1 MFNDDRIVSAHD
13 FLFGSNCMCS
23 GDTDWDEE
31 ERLETYNSILDRS
44 HHKEPLGVYLDSDGV
59 KRLLNRMY
67 GWCDN
72 MRKGNVPISSE
83 MKKILNSIYGRE
95 NAMTMR
101 QGYIYK
107 SPKEKYEKCMVDEFE
122 DHGTPRH
129 SRLYPW
135 GHAENKSV
143 CLADPDRIIFNP
155 PATIVFWKDGTK
167 TVVKCAEGEKFDPYT
182 GFCYAFTEH
191 FLGSIS
197 HIKKLCR
204 KSSTGLP
211 EASESIVEEEK
222 CDGPMS
228 SFEKK
233 SVAYMRRAICDKFSE
248 GWNIDQIAKRFK
260 MSDKD
265 ICEALGKEFE

>member
-1 MFNDDRIVSAHD
+1 MFNDARIVSALD
-13 FLFGSNCMCS
+13 FLFGGNCMCG

-31 ERLETYNSILDRS
+31 ERLETYNSVLDRS
-44 HHKEPLGVYLDSDGV
+44 NHKEPLGVYLDSDDV
-59 KRLLNRMY
+59 KRLYDRIYRWGNDIRK
-67 GWCDN
+67 DN
-72 MRKGNVPISSE
+72 KPMSLDV
-83 MKKILNSIYGRE
+83 KKILNSIYGRD
-95 NAMTMR
+95 NAMR
-101 QGYIYK
+101 KGYIYK
-107 SPKEKYEKCMVDEFE
+107 PSKENNSMV
-122 DHGTPRH
+122 P
-129 SRLYPW
+129 
-135 GHAENKSV
+135 NQ
-143 CLADPDRIIFNP
+143 IIFNP

-197 HIKKLCR
+197 RIKKLCK

-228 SFEKK
+228 LFEKK

>member
-1 MFNDDRIVSAHD
+1 MFNDGRIVSAHD
-13 FLFGSNCMCS
+13 ILSGCNCMCS
-23 GDTDWDEE
+23 GDTDWNEE

-59 KRLLNRMY
+59 KRLYDRIYRWGN
-67 GWCDN
+67 D
-72 MRKGNVPISSE
+72 MRKRNIPISSE
-83 MKKILNSIYGRE
+83 MKKILNSIYGR
-95 NAMTMR
+95 NSDMR
-101 QGYIYK
+101 KGYIYK
-107 SPKEKYEKCMVDEFE
+107 SPNEKYSKFMADEFE
-122 DHGTPRH
+122 DPRTPMHSHG
-129 SRLYPW
+129 YPW
-135 GHAENKSV
+135 GSV
-143 CLADPDRIIFNP
+143 PDHIIFNP

-197 HIKKLCR
+197 HIKKLCK

>member
-1 MFNDDRIVSAHD
+1 MFNDDRIVSALD
-13 FLFGSNCMCS
+13 FLFGGDCLCG

-31 ERLETYNSILDRS
+31 ERLETHNSILDRS
-44 HHKEPLGVYLDSDGV
+44 HHKEPLGVYLDSDDV
-59 KRLLNRMY
+59 KRLYDRIYRWGN
-67 GWCDN
+67 D
-72 MRKGNVPISSE
+72 MRKDNKPMSSDA
-83 MKKILNSIYGRE
+83 KKILNSIYGR
-95 NAMTMR
+95 NDGMR
-101 QGYIYK
+101 KGYISYR
-107 SPKEKYEKCMVDEFE
+107 SSEKNHSMV
-122 DHGTPRH
+122 P
-129 SRLYPW
+129 
-135 GHAENKSV
+135 NQ
-143 CLADPDRIIFNP
+143 IIFNP
-155 PATIVFWKDGTK
+155 PATIVFWKDGSK

-197 HIKKLCR
+197 HIKKLCK

>member
-1 MFNDDRIVSAHD
+1 MFNDARIVSALD
-13 FLFGSNCMCS
+13 FLFGGNCLCGS
-23 GDTDWDEE
+23 DTDWDEE
-31 ERLETYNSILDRS
+31 ERLETYNSILDSS
-44 HHKEPLGVYLDSDGV
+44 HHKEPIGVYLDSDGV
-59 KRLLNRMY
+59 KRLYDRIYRWGN
-67 GWCDN
+67 D
-72 MRKGNVPISSE
+72 MRKDNKPMSSDV
-83 MKKILNSIYGRE
+83 KKILNSIYGRE
-95 NAMTMR
+95 NAMR
-101 QGYIYK
+101 KGYIYRP
-107 SPKEKYEKCMVDEFE
+107 SKESNSMV
-122 DHGTPRH
+122 P
-129 SRLYPW
+129 
-135 GHAENKSV
+135 NQ
-143 CLADPDRIIFNP
+143 IIFNP

-197 HIKKLCR
+197 HIKKLCQ

>member
-1 MFNDDRIVSAHD
+1 MFNDARIVSALD
-13 FLFGSNCMCS
+13 FLFGGNCMCS

-31 ERLETYNSILDRS
+31 ERLETHNSVLDRS
-44 HHKEPLGVYLDSDGV
+44 HHKEPLGVYLDSDDV
-59 KRLLNRMY
+59 KRLYDRIYRWGN
-67 GWCDN
+67 N
-72 MRKGNVPISSE
+72 MRKGNKPMSSDV
-83 MKKILNSIYGRE
+83 KKILNSIYGRE
-95 NAMTMR
+95 NAMR
-101 QGYIYK
+101 KGYIYRP
-107 SPKEKYEKCMVDEFE
+107 SKENNSMV
-122 DHGTPRH
+122 P
-129 SRLYPW
+129 
-135 GHAENKSV
+135 NQ
-143 CLADPDRIIFNP
+143 IIFNP
-155 PATIVFWKDGTK
+155 PATIVFWKDGSK

-197 HIKKLCR
+197 RIKKLCK

>member
-13 FLFGSNCMCS
+13 FLFGGNCMCS
-23 GDTDWDEE
+23 SDTDWDEE
-31 ERLETYNSILDRS
+31 ERLETYNSILDSS
-44 HHKEPLGVYLDSDGV
+44 HHKEPLGVYLDTDGV
-59 KRLLNRMY
+59 KRLYDRIYRWGN
-67 GWCDN
+67 D
-72 MRKGNVPISSE
+72 MRKRNIPISSE
-83 MKKILNSIYGRE
+83 MKKILNSIYGR
-95 NAMTMR
+95 NDDMR
-101 QGYIYK
+101 KGYIYK
-107 SPKEKYEKCMVDEFE
+107 SPNEKYSKCMVDEFE
-122 DHGTPRH
+122 DRYPLGSSGNR
-129 SRLYPW
+129 SVRLMY
-135 GHAENKSV
+135 
-143 CLADPDRIIFNP
+143 PDRIVFNP
-155 PATIVFWKDGTK
+155 PATIVFWKDGAK
-167 TVVKCAEGEKFDPYT
+167 TVVKCAKGEKFDPYT

-197 HIKKLCR
+197 HIKKLCQ

>member
-1 MFNDDRIVSAHD
+1 MFNDARVVSALD
-13 FLFGSNCMCS
+13 FLFGGNRMCS

-44 HHKEPLGVYLDSDGV
+44 HHKEPLGVYLDSDDV
-59 KRLLNRMY
+59 KRLYNRIY
-67 GWCDN
+67 RWGN
-72 MRKGNVPISSE
+72 EMRKGNKPMSSDV
-83 MKKILNSIYGRE
+83 KRILNSIYGME
-95 NAMTMR
+95 NAMR
-101 QGYIYK
+101 KGYIYRP
-107 SPKEKYEKCMVDEFE
+107 SE
-122 DHGTPRH
+122 
-129 SRLYPW
+129 
-135 GHAENKSV
+135 ENYARFMRSV
-143 CLADPDRIIFNP
+143 CTIVPDRIIFNP
-155 PATIVFWKDGTK
+155 PATIVFWTDGTK
-167 TVVKCAEGEKFDPYT
+167 TVVKCTEGEKFDPYT
-182 GFCYAFTEH
+182 GFCYAFTERC
-191 FLGSIS
+191 LGSIS
-197 HIKKLCR
+197 RIKKLCK

>member
-1 MFNDDRIVSAHD
+1 MFNDARIVSAHD
-13 FLFGSNCMCS
+13 FLFGCNCMCS

-31 ERLETYNSILDRS
+31 ERLEAYNSILDRS
-44 HHKEPLGVYLDSDGV
+44 HHKEPLGVYLDSDDV

-72 MRKGNVPISSE
+72 MRKGNVPISSD
-83 MKKILNSIYGRE
+83 MKKILNSIYGR
-95 NAMTMR
+95 NSDMR
-101 QGYIYK
+101 KGYIYK
-107 SPKEKYEKCMVDEFE
+107 SPNEKYSKFMVDEFE
-122 DHGTPRH
+122 DPRTPMHSHG
-129 SRLYPW
+129 YPW
-135 GHAENKSV
+135 GSV
-143 CLADPDRIIFNP
+143 PYHIIFNP

-167 TVVKCAEGEKFDPYT
+167 TVVKCAKGEKFDPYT

>member
-1 MFNDDRIVSAHD
+1 MFNDDRIVSALD
-13 FLFGSNCMCS
+13 FLFGCNCMCS

-31 ERLETYNSILDRS
+31 ERLEAYNSILDRS

-59 KRLLNRMY
+59 KILYDRIYIYRWGN
-67 GWCDN
+67 N
-72 MRKGNVPISSE
+72 MRKG
-83 MKKILNSIYGRE
+83 
-95 NAMTMR
+95 
-101 QGYIYK
+101 YIVYK
-107 SPKEKYEKCMVDEFE
+107 SSDKNRVIRTTCTIND
-122 DHGTPRH
+122 
-129 SRLYPW
+129 LYPYETV
-135 GHAENKSV
+135 ENKSV
-143 CLADPDRIIFNP
+143 CLEDPDRIIFNP

-182 GFCYAFTEH
+182 GFCYAFTER

-197 HIKKLCR
+197 HIKKLCQ

-265 ICEALGKEFE
+265 IFEALGKEFE

>member
-13 FLFGSNCMCS
+13 FLFGCNRMCS

-31 ERLETYNSILDRS
+31 ECLEAYNSILDRS
-44 HHKEPLGVYLDSDGV
+44 HHKEPLGVYLDSDDV
-59 KRLLNRMY
+59 KRLYDRISRWGN
-67 GWCDN
+67 D
-72 MRKGNVPISSE
+72 MRKRNIPISSE

-107 SPKEKYEKCMVDEFE
+107 YPEKNHSMVP
-122 DHGTPRH
+122 DH
-129 SRLYPW
+129 
-135 GHAENKSV
+135 
-143 CLADPDRIIFNP
+143 IIFNP

-182 GFCYAFTEH
+182 GFCYAFTER

>member
-1 MFNDDRIVSAHD
+1 MFNDGRIVSAHD

-31 ERLETYNSILDRS
+31 ERLEAYNSILDRS
-44 HHKEPLGVYLDSDGV
+44 HHKEPLGVYLDSDDV

-67 GWCDN
+67 GWRDN

-107 SPKEKYEKCMVDEFE
+107 SPKEKYEKRMVDEFE
-122 DHGTPRH
+122 GR
-129 SRLYPW
+129 YPW
-135 GHAENKSV
+135 SSSDNRSV

>member
-1 MFNDDRIVSAHD
+1 MFNDARIVSALD
-13 FLFGSNCMCS
+13 FLFGGNCMCS

-31 ERLETYNSILDRS
+31 ERLETHNSILDGS
-44 HHKEPLGVYLDSDGV
+44 HHKEPIGVYLDSDDV
-59 KRLLNRMY
+59 KRLYDRIYRWGN
-67 GWCDN
+67 D
-72 MRKGNVPISSE
+72 MRKDNKPMSSDV
-83 MKKILNSIYGRE
+83 KKILNSIYGST
-95 NAMTMR
+95 NDMR
-101 QGYIYK
+101 KGYIYR
-107 SPKEKYEKCMVDEFE
+107 SSKENNSMV
-122 DHGTPRH
+122 P
-129 SRLYPW
+129 
-135 GHAENKSV
+135 NQ
-143 CLADPDRIIFNP
+143 IIFNP

-197 HIKKLCR
+197 HIKKLCK

>member
-13 FLFGSNCMCS
+13 FLFGGNCMCS
-23 GDTDWDEE
+23 CYTDWDEE
-31 ERLETYNSILDRS
+31 ECLEAYNSILDRS

-59 KRLLNRMY
+59 KRLYDRIYQWGN
-67 GWCDN
+67 D
-72 MRKGNVPISSE
+72 MRKRNIPISSE

-95 NAMTMR
+95 NAMR
-101 QGYIYK
+101 KGYIYK
-107 SPKEKYEKCMVDEFE
+107 YPEKNNSMV
-122 DHGTPRH
+122 
-129 SRLYPW
+129 
-135 GHAENKSV
+135 
-143 CLADPDRIIFNP
+143 PDQIIFNP

>member
-1 MFNDDRIVSAHD
+1 MFNDDRAISAFD
-13 FLFGSNCMCS
+13 ILSGCNCMCS

-31 ERLETYNSILDRS
+31 ERLEAYNSILDGS

-59 KRLLNRMY
+59 KRLYDRIYRWGN
-67 GWCDN
+67 D
-72 MRKGNVPISSE
+72 MRKDNKPMSSDV
-83 MKKILNSIYGRE
+83 KKILNSIYGRE
-95 NAMTMR
+95 NAMR
-101 QGYIYK
+101 KGYIYRP
-107 SPKEKYEKCMVDEFE
+107 SKENNSMV
-122 DHGTPRH
+122 P
-129 SRLYPW
+129 
-135 GHAENKSV
+135 NQ
-143 CLADPDRIIFNP
+143 IIFNP

-197 HIKKLCR
+197 HIKKLCQ

>member
-1 MFNDDRIVSAHD
+1 MFNDDRIVSALD
-13 FLFGSNCMCS
+13 FLFGGNRMCS
-23 GDTDWDEE
+23 CDTDWDEE
-31 ERLETYNSILDRS
+31 ERLEAYNSILDRS
-44 HHKEPLGVYLDSDGV
+44 HHKEPLGVYLDTDGV
-59 KRLLNRMY
+59 KRLYDRIYRWGN
-67 GWCDN
+67 D
-72 MRKGNVPISSE
+72 MRKRNMPISSE

-129 SRLYPW
+129 SGRYPW
-135 GHAENKSV
+135 SSSGNRSV
-143 CLADPDRIIFNP
+143 CLADPDRIIFSP

-167 TVVKCAEGEKFDPYT
+167 TVVKCAEGEKFDHYT
-182 GFCYAFTEH
+182 GFCYAFTER

-197 HIKKLCR
+197 HIKKLCQ

>member
-1 MFNDDRIVSAHD
+1 MFNDARIVSALD
-13 FLFGSNCMCS
+13 FLFGGNRMCS
-23 GDTDWDEE
+23 CDTDWDEE
-31 ERLETYNSILDRS
+31 ECLETYNSVLDRS
-44 HHKEPLGVYLDSDGV
+44 HHKEPLGVYLDSDDV
-59 KRLLNRMY
+59 KRLYDRIYRWGN
-67 GWCDN
+67 D
-72 MRKGNVPISSE
+72 MRKDNKPMSSDV
-83 MKKILNSIYGRE
+83 KKILNSIYGRE
-95 NAMTMR
+95 NTMR
-101 QGYIYK
+101 KGYIYRP
-107 SPKEKYEKCMVDEFE
+107 SKENNSMV
-122 DHGTPRH
+122 
-129 SRLYPW
+129 
-135 GHAENKSV
+135 
-143 CLADPDRIIFNP
+143 PDQIIFNP

-197 HIKKLCR
+197 HIKKLCK

>member
-1 MFNDDRIVSAHD
+1 MFNDDRIVSDHD
-13 FLFGSNCMCS
+13 FLFGGNCMCS

-31 ERLETYNSILDRS
+31 ERLETYNSILDSS
-44 HHKEPLGVYLDSDGV
+44 HHKEPLGVYLDTDGV
-59 KRLLNRMY
+59 KRLYDRIYRWGN
-67 GWCDN
+67 D
-72 MRKGNVPISSE
+72 MRKRNIPISSE
-83 MKKILNSIYGRE
+83 MKKILNSIYGR
-95 NAMTMR
+95 NDDMR
-101 QGYIYK
+101 KGYIYK

-122 DHGTPRH
+122 DRGT
-129 SRLYPW
+129 SRRSGRYPW
-135 GHAENKSV
+135 GSV
-143 CLADPDRIIFNP
+143 RLMYPDRIVFNP

-167 TVVKCAEGEKFDPYT
+167 TVVKCAKGEKFDPYT

-197 HIKKLCR
+197 HIKKLCQ
-204 KSSTGLP
+204 KISTGLP

>member
-1 MFNDDRIVSAHD
+1 MFNDDRIVSALD
-13 FLFGSNCMCS
+13 FLFGRNCMCS
-23 GDTDWDEE
+23 GDTDWDEG
-31 ERLETYNSILDRS
+31 ERLETYNSILDSS
-44 HHKEPLGVYLDSDGV
+44 HYKEPIGVYLDSDGV
-59 KRLLNRMY
+59 KRLYNRIY
-67 GWCDN
+67 RWGND
-72 MRKGNVPISSE
+72 MRKGNKPMSSE
-83 MKKILNSIYGRE
+83 MKKILNSIYGRK
-95 NAMTMR
+95 NAMAMR

-107 SPKEKYEKCMVDEFE
+107 SPKEKYVKCTDNKPEI
-122 DHGTPRH
+122 HGNLMH
-129 SRLYPW
+129 SRICPW
-135 GHAENKSV
+135 DSVKNQSV
-143 CLADPDRIIFNP
+143 CLSDPDRIIFNP

-197 HIKKLCR
+197 RIKKLCQ

>member
-1 MFNDDRIVSAHD
+1 MFNDARIVSALD
-13 FLFGSNCMCS
+13 FLFGGNRMCS

-31 ERLETYNSILDRS
+31 ERLETHNSILDRS
-44 HHKEPLGVYLDSDGV
+44 HHKEPIGVYLDSDDV
-59 KRLLNRMY
+59 KRLYDRICRWGN
-67 GWCDN
+67 D
-72 MRKGNVPISSE
+72 MRKDNKPMSSDV
-83 MKKILNSIYGRE
+83 KKILNSIYGRE
-95 NAMTMR
+95 NAMR
-101 QGYIYK
+101 KGYIYRP
-107 SPKEKYEKCMVDEFE
+107 SKENNSMV
-122 DHGTPRH
+122 P
-129 SRLYPW
+129 
-135 GHAENKSV
+135 NQ
-143 CLADPDRIIFNP
+143 IIFNP

-197 HIKKLCR
+197 HIKKLCQ

>member
-1 MFNDDRIVSAHD
+1 MFNDDRIVSALD
-13 FLFGSNCMCS
+13 FLFGGNRMCS
-23 GDTDWDEE
+23 CDTDWDEE

-95 NAMTMR
+95 NAMR
-101 QGYIYK
+101 KGYIYRP
-107 SPKEKYEKCMVDEFE
+107 SE
-122 DHGTPRH
+122 
-129 SRLYPW
+129 
-135 GHAENKSV
+135 ENYARFMRSV
-143 CLADPDRIIFNP
+143 CTIVPDRIIFNP
-155 PATIVFWKDGTK
+155 PATIVFWTDGTK

-182 GFCYAFTEH
+182 GFCYAFTERC
-191 FLGSIS
+191 LGSIS
-197 HIKKLCR
+197 RIKKLCK

>member
-13 FLFGSNCMCS
+13 FLFGRNCMCS
-23 GDTDWDEE
+23 SDTDWDEE

-59 KRLLNRMY
+59 KRLYDRIYRWGN
-67 GWCDN
+67 D
-72 MRKGNVPISSE
+72 MRKRNMPISSE

-107 SPKEKYEKCMVDEFE
+107 YPNEKYEKCMVDEFE

-129 SRLYPW
+129 SGRYPW
-135 GHAENKSV
+135 VSGKNHSMV
-143 CLADPDRIIFNP
+143 PDRIVFNP

-197 HIKKLCR
+197 RIKKLCQ

>member
-1 MFNDDRIVSAHD
+1 MFNDARIVSALD

-31 ERLETYNSILDRS
+31 ERLETHNSILDRS
-44 HHKEPLGVYLDSDGV
+44 HHKEPLGVYLDSDDV
-59 KRLLNRMY
+59 KRLYDRIYRWGNDMIK
-67 GWCDN
+67 DN
-72 MRKGNVPISSE
+72 KPMSSDV
-83 MKKILNSIYGRE
+83 KKILNSIYGRD
-95 NAMTMR
+95 NAMR
-101 QGYIYK
+101 KGYIYRP
-107 SPKEKYEKCMVDEFE
+107 SKENNSMV
-122 DHGTPRH
+122 P
-129 SRLYPW
+129 
-135 GHAENKSV
+135 NQ
-143 CLADPDRIIFNP
+143 IIFNP

-197 HIKKLCR
+197 RIKKLCK

>member
-1 MFNDDRIVSAHD
+1 MFNDDRAISAFD
-13 FLFGSNCMCS
+13 ILSGCNCMCS

-31 ERLETYNSILDRS
+31 ERLEAYNSILDRS
-44 HHKEPLGVYLDSDGV
+44 HHKEPLGVYLDSDDV
-59 KRLLNRMY
+59 KRLYDRIYRWGNY
-67 GWCDN
+67 
-72 MRKGNVPISSE
+72 MRKRNMPISSE

-95 NAMTMR
+95 NAMRKGHIYRPSEENYARFMR
-101 QGYIYK
+101 
-107 SPKEKYEKCMVDEFE
+107 
-122 DHGTPRH
+122 
-129 SRLYPW
+129 
-135 GHAENKSV
+135 SV
-143 CLADPDRIIFNP
+143 CTMVPDRIIFNP
-155 PATIVFWKDGTK
+155 PATIVFWTDGTK

-182 GFCYAFTEH
+182 GFCYAFTERC
-191 FLGSIS
+191 LGSIS
-197 HIKKLCR
+197 RIKKLCR

>member
-1 MFNDDRIVSAHD
+1 MFNDARIVSALD
-13 FLFGSNCMCS
+13 FLFGGNCMCS

-31 ERLETYNSILDRS
+31 ERLETHNSILDRS
-44 HHKEPLGVYLDSDGV
+44 HHKEPLGVYLDSDDV
-59 KRLLNRMY
+59 KRLYDRIYRWGN
-67 GWCDN
+67 N
-72 MRKGNVPISSE
+72 MRKGNKPMSSDV
-83 MKKILNSIYGRE
+83 KKILNSIYGRE
-95 NAMTMR
+95 NAMR
-101 QGYIYK
+101 KGYIYRP
-107 SPKEKYEKCMVDEFE
+107 SKENNSMV
-122 DHGTPRH
+122 P
-129 SRLYPW
+129 
-135 GHAENKSV
+135 NQ
-143 CLADPDRIIFNP
+143 IIFNP
-155 PATIVFWKDGTK
+155 PATIVFWKDGSK

-197 HIKKLCR
+197 RIKKLCK

-248 GWNIDQIAKRFK
+248 GWSIDQIAKRFK

>member
-13 FLFGSNCMCS
+13 FLFGRNCMCS

-31 ERLETYNSILDRS
+31 ERLEAYNSILDRS
-44 HHKEPLGVYLDSDGV
+44 HHKEPIGVYLDSDDV
-59 KRLLNRMY
+59 KRLYDRISRWGN
-67 GWCDN
+67 D
-72 MRKGNVPISSE
+72 MRKRNMPISSE

-107 SPKEKYEKCMVDEFE
+107 SPNEKYSKCMADEFE
-122 DHGTPRH
+122 DHGTPR
-129 SRLYPW
+129 R
-135 GHAENKSV
+135 SV
-143 CLADPDRIIFNP
+143 QYACFANPVRIIFNP

-197 HIKKLCR
+197 HIKKLCQ

-248 GWNIDQIAKRFK
+248 GWSIDQIAKRFK

>member
-1 MFNDDRIVSAHD
+1 MFNDDRIVSDLD
-13 FLFGSNCMCS
+13 FLFGGNRMCS

-31 ERLETYNSILDRS
+31 ERLEAYNSILDGS

-59 KRLLNRMY
+59 KRLLNR
-67 GWCDN
+67 
-72 MRKGNVPISSE
+72 
-83 MKKILNSIYGRE
+83 IYGRE

-122 DHGTPRH
+122 DHGTPR
-129 SRLYPW
+129 R
-135 GHAENKSV
+135 SV
-143 CLADPDRIIFNP
+143 RYACFANPVRIIFNP

-182 GFCYAFTEH
+182 GFCYAFTERC
-191 FLGSIS
+191 LGSIS
-197 HIKKLCR
+197 RIKKLCK

>member
-1 MFNDDRIVSAHD
+1 MFNDDRIVSAYD
-13 FLFGSNCMCS
+13 FLFGGNCLCS

-31 ERLETYNSILDRS
+31 ERLEAYNSILDRS
-44 HHKEPLGVYLDSDGV
+44 HHKEPLGVYLDSDDV
-59 KRLLNRMY
+59 KRLYDRISRWGNE
-67 GWCDN
+67 
-72 MRKGNVPISSE
+72 MRKGNKPMSSDV
-83 MKKILNSIYGRE
+83 KRILNSIYGRE
-95 NAMTMR
+95 NAMR
-101 QGYIYK
+101 KGYIYK
-107 SPKEKYEKCMVDEFE
+107 YPEKNNSMV
-122 DHGTPRH
+122 P
-129 SRLYPW
+129 
-135 GHAENKSV
+135 NQ
-143 CLADPDRIIFNP
+143 IIFNP

-167 TVVKCAEGEKFDPYT
+167 TVVKCSEGEKFDPYT

-197 HIKKLCR
+197 RIKKLCQ

>member
-1 MFNDDRIVSAHD
+1 MFNDDRTISAFD
-13 FLFGSNCMCS
+13 ILSGRNCMCS

-31 ERLETYNSILDRS
+31 ERLEAYNSILDSS

-59 KRLLNRMY
+59 KRLYDRIYRWGN
-67 GWCDN
+67 D
-72 MRKGNVPISSE
+72 MRKRNMPISSE
-83 MKKILNSIYGRE
+83 MKKILNSIYGSE

-101 QGYIYK
+101 KGYIYK
-107 SPKEKYEKCMVDEFE
+107 YPKEKYSTRMPDEFE
-122 DHGTPRH
+122 DR
-129 SRLYPW
+129 YPW
-135 GHAENKSV
+135 SSVENESV

-197 HIKKLCR
+197 HIKKLCQ

>member
-1 MFNDDRIVSAHD
+1 MFNDDRIVSALD
-13 FLFGSNCMCS
+13 FLFGRNCLCG

-44 HHKEPLGVYLDSDGV
+44 HHKEPIGVYLDSDGV
-59 KRLLNRMY
+59 KRLYDRIYRWGNEMRKSNKPMSSDVKQILSSIY
-67 GWCDN
+67 GSTND
-72 MRKGNVPISSE
+72 MRKGYIYRSSE
-83 MKKILNSIYGRE
+83 KNNS
-95 NAMTMR
+95 
-101 QGYIYK
+101 
-107 SPKEKYEKCMVDEFE
+107 MV
-122 DHGTPRH
+122 
-129 SRLYPW
+129 
-135 GHAENKSV
+135 
-143 CLADPDRIIFNP
+143 PDQIIFNP

-197 HIKKLCR
+197 HIKKLCK

>member
-1 MFNDDRIVSAHD
+1 MFNDDRIVSALD
-13 FLFGSNCMCS
+13 FLSGCNCMRS
-23 GDTDWDEE
+23 GDTDWNEE
-31 ERLETYNSILDRS
+31 ERLEAYNSILDSS
-44 HHKEPLGVYLDSDGV
+44 HHKEPIGVYLDSDGV
-59 KRLLNRMY
+59 KRLYDRISRWGN
-67 GWCDN
+67 D
-72 MRKGNVPISSE
+72 MRKRNMPISSE

-107 SPKEKYEKCMVDEFE
+107 SPDEKYSKCMADEFE
-122 DHGTPRH
+122 DRGTPRH
-129 SRLYPW
+129 SRRYPW
-135 GHAENKSV
+135 SSV

>member
-13 FLFGSNCMCS
+13 FLFGGNRMCS
-23 GDTDWDEE
+23 SDTDWDEE

-44 HHKEPLGVYLDSDGV
+44 NHKEPLGVYLDSDGV
-59 KRLLNRMY
+59 KRLYDRIYRWGN
-67 GWCDN
+67 D
-72 MRKGNVPISSE
+72 MRKRNMPISSE
-83 MKKILNSIYGRE
+83 MKKILNSIYGR
-95 NAMTMR
+95 NDDMR
-101 QGYIYK
+101 KGYIYK
-107 SPKEKYEKCMVDEFE
+107 SPNEKYSKCMVDEFE
-122 DHGTPRH
+122 DRGTPRDY
-129 SRLYPW
+129 SNYPW
-135 GHAENKSV
+135 GSV
-143 CLADPDRIIFNP
+143 RLMYPDQIIFNP

-167 TVVKCAEGEKFDPYT
+167 TVVKCAKGEKFDPYT

-197 HIKKLCR
+197 HIKKLCQ

>member
-1 MFNDDRIVSAHD
+1 MFNDARVVSALD
-13 FLFGSNCMCS
+13 FLFGGNCMCS

-31 ERLETYNSILDRS
+31 ERLETHNSILDRS
-44 HHKEPLGVYLDSDGV
+44 HHKEPLGVYLDSDDV
-59 KRLLNRMY
+59 KRLYDRISRWGNE
-67 GWCDN
+67 
-72 MRKGNVPISSE
+72 MRKGNKPMSSDV
-83 MKKILNSIYGRE
+83 KRILNSIYGRE
-95 NAMTMR
+95 NAMR
-101 QGYIYK
+101 KGYIYK
-107 SPKEKYEKCMVDEFE
+107 YPEKNNSMV
-122 DHGTPRH
+122 P
-129 SRLYPW
+129 
-135 GHAENKSV
+135 NQ
-143 CLADPDRIIFNP
+143 IIFNP

-167 TVVKCAEGEKFDPYT
+167 TVVKCAKGEKFDPYT

-197 HIKKLCR
+197 HIKKLCK

>member
-13 FLFGSNCMCS
+13 FLFGGNCVCS

-31 ERLETYNSILDRS
+31 ERLEAYNSILDRS

-59 KRLLNRMY
+59 KRRYDRIYRWGN
-67 GWCDN
+67 D
-72 MRKGNVPISSE
+72 MRKRNIPISSE

-107 SPKEKYEKCMVDEFE
+107 SPKDNYEKCMVDEFE
-122 DHGTPRH
+122 DR
-129 SRLYPW
+129 YPW
-135 GHAENKSV
+135 GSV
-143 CLADPDRIIFNP
+143 RLMHPDQIIFNP

-197 HIKKLCR
+197 HIKKLCQ

>member
-13 FLFGSNCMCS
+13 FLFGGNRMCS
-23 GDTDWDEE
+23 SDTDWDEE
-31 ERLETYNSILDRS
+31 ERLETYNSILDGS
-44 HHKEPLGVYLDSDGV
+44 NHKEPLGVYLDSDGV
-59 KRLLNRMY
+59 KRLYDRIYRWGN
-67 GWCDN
+67 D
-72 MRKGNVPISSE
+72 MRKRNMPISSE
-83 MKKILNSIYGRE
+83 MKKILNSMYGRE

-107 SPKEKYEKCMVDEFE
+107 SPKEKYEKRMVDEFE
-122 DHGTPRH
+122 NYGTPRR
-129 SRLYPW
+129 SGRYPW
-135 GHAENKSV
+135 GSV
-143 CLADPDRIIFNP
+143 NLADPDRIVFNP

-167 TVVKCAEGEKFDPYT
+167 TVVKCAKGEKFDPYT

-197 HIKKLCR
+197 HIKKLCQ

>member
-1 MFNDDRIVSAHD
+1 MFNDARIVSALD
-13 FLFGSNCMCS
+13 FLFGGNCMCS

-31 ERLETYNSILDRS
+31 ERLETHNSILDRS
-44 HHKEPLGVYLDSDGV
+44 HHKEPIGVYLDSDDV
-59 KRLLNRMY
+59 KRLYDRIYQWGN
-67 GWCDN
+67 D
-72 MRKGNVPISSE
+72 MRKRNMPISSE
-83 MKKILNSIYGRE
+83 MKKILSSIYGST
-95 NAMTMR
+95 NDMR
-101 QGYIYK
+101 KGYIYK
-107 SPKEKYEKCMVDEFE
+107 YPEKNNSMV
-122 DHGTPRH
+122 P
-129 SRLYPW
+129 
-135 GHAENKSV
+135 NQ
-143 CLADPDRIIFNP
+143 IIFNP
-155 PATIVFWKDGTK
+155 PATIVFWKDGSK

-197 HIKKLCR
+197 HIKKLCK